1 MSQCIRERPKRSIFF
16 NRTSNTGGQGLN
28 RQYHDGGAE
37 APWQLHA
44 PRRKTLTV
52 GTKIRSNRSLDRAV
66 LPRLSKGLS
75 LEGRASRAPEA
86 RRAAG
91 GATGDCAKAF
101 KSRPSERA
109 WGRPLNS
116 GGGKTLAG
124 RPNTAESW
132 DDVGSNQLD
141 EVDTT
146 KLHDKKIFGNS
157 FEQCAARGPNIC
169 RLSHRAK
176 S

>member
-1 MSQCIRERPKRSIFF
+1 MSQCIRERPKRSIFH

-52 GTKIRSNRSLDRAV
+52 GTKIGRDRSLDRAV

-101 KSRPSERA
+101 KSRPSER
-109 WGRPLNS
+109 G
-116 GGGKTLAG
+116 
-124 RPNTAESW
+124 ESW
-132 DDVGSNQLD
+132 PLSTGSQHTWQRSSEPHPPAQFIRGSTRD
-141 EVDTT
+141 
-146 KLHDKKIFGNS
+146 S
-157 FEQCAARGPNIC
+157 FRRRHMSLGGTHVAPR
-169 RLSHRAK
+169 
-176 S
+176 

>member
-1 MSQCIRERPKRSIFF
+1 MSQCIREKPKRSILH

-86 RRAAG
+86 RRAAACLSCDWYQCFIYG
-91 GATGDCAKAF
+91 RKG
-101 KSRPSERA
+101 SES
-109 WGRPLNS
+109 WPLNR
-116 GGGKTLAG
+116 LQFA
-124 RPNTAESW
+124 RNC
-132 DDVGSNQLD
+132 
-141 EVDTT
+141 
-146 KLHDKKIFGNS
+146 KIFGS
-157 FEQCAARGPNIC
+157 KECSPT
-169 RLSHRAK
+169 L
-176 S
+176 

>member
-1 MSQCIRERPKRSIFF
+1 MSQCIRERPKRSILH

-28 RQYHDGGAE
+28 RQSHDGGAE

-52 GTKIRSNRSLDRAV
+52 GTKIGRDRSLDRAV

-91 GATGDCAKAF
+91 ARQERPCTLEADRKGSE
-101 KSRPSERA
+101 SRPLS
-109 WGRPLNS
+109 LQ
-116 GGGKTLAG
+116 
-124 RPNTAESW
+124 
-132 DDVGSNQLD
+132 V
-141 EVDTT
+141 
-146 KLHDKKIFGNS
+146 
-157 FEQCAARGPNIC
+157 C
-169 RLSHRAK
+169 RLEKCTEPRRLLQGRCGLPARPTMAAMLGLLVRIW
-176 S
+176 

>member
-1 MSQCIRERPKRSIFF
+1 MSQCIREKPKRSILH

-91 GATGDCAKAF
+91 ARQERPSTLEADRKGSE
-101 KSRPSERA
+101 SRP
-109 WGRPLNS
+109 LILS
-116 GGGKTLAG
+116 GGLLTLQTG
-124 RPNTAESW
+124 QM
-132 DDVGSNQLD
+132 G
-141 EVDTT
+141 
-146 KLHDKKIFGNS
+146 
-157 FEQCAARGPNIC
+157 AATQHAQAHIQ
-169 RLSHRAK
+169 
-176 S
+176 

>member
-1 MSQCIRERPKRSIFF
+1 MSQCIREKPKRSILH

-52 GTKIRSNRSLDRAV
+52 GTKSRSNRSLDRAV

-91 GATGDCAKAF
+91 GATADCAKAF

-109 WGRPLNS
+109 WGRPL
-116 GGGKTLAG
+116 
-124 RPNTAESW
+124 
-132 DDVGSNQLD
+132 
-141 EVDTT
+141 
-146 KLHDKKIFGNS
+146 KLHSNSKLVVLLLEYMIKILITLQTQALS
-157 FEQCAARGPNIC
+157 FSKRMF
-169 RLSHRAK
+169 
-176 S
+176 